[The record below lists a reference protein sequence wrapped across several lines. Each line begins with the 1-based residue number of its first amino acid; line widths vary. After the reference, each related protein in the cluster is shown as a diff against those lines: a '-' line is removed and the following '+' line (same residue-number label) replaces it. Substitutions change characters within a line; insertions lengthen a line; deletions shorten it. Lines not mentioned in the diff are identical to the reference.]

1 MLVEDAA
8 QDAAA
13 AVLGVVAVIVV
24 ANVQVDVATHAVI
37 IVQRPVKM
45 VVVRHAMVHA

>member
-1 MLVEDAA
+1 MEDAA
-8 QDAAA
+8 QGAAVV
-13 AVLGVVAVIVV
+13 VLGVVAVVAVV

-45 VVVRHAMVHA
+45 VVVRHAMVHV